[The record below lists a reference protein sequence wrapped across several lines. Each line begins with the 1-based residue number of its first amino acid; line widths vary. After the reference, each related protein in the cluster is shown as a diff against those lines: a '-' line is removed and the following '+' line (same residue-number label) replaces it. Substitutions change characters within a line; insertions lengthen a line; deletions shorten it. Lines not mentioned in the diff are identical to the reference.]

1 MPLHVSGVFVAGGY
15 CFYCWQIQSEV
26 DATFPAVVIN
36 MKTSSASA
44 VTHANTSKTE
54 THSGVQDAHRWF

>member
-36 MKTSSASA
+36 MTASA

-54 THSGVQDAHRWF
+54 THSDAHRWF